1 MQKKVLKN
9 AGWIVGCKVV
19 KAILTLIVTAITTR
33 YLGVEK
39 YGLISYAAGLV
50 AFVMPIMQLG
60 LNSTMVHEII
70 DRPDDEGKV
79 VGTVIGMTG
88 VSSLLCILGII
99 SFSMIANAG
108 ETDTIIVCAV
118 YSAMLLFHSF
128 EMIHYWFQSKL
139 MSKYSSMAM
148 LFSYVAVTVFQVV
161 LVILKAD
168 VYMFAISYSLDYF
181 LIAVILTI
189 VFKKKCTQKLAF
201 SFSLAKQMFS
211 VSKFY
216 IVSNL
221 MVAIFAQ
228 TDKIMLKLMVGN
240 AQTGIYSAAYTCA
253 LMANFVF
260 AAIIDSMRPD
270 IFNAKKEGNQ
280 QLFENRMSELYSVL
294 IYFSVVMCVAITLL
308 APIVIK
314 VMCGD
319 GYAPS
324 IDVLRVSV
332 WMTVFSYIGSAR
344 SIWILAENKQKYL
357 WILNLSGAVMNV
369 VLNYLLIPT
378 MGAMGASIASVA
390 TQLFV
395 NVIIDFII
403 PPMRRNSLIL
413 FKGLNPKYIKNLFS
427 AFGKNA
433 KEKQ

>member
-50 AFVMPIMQLG
+50 AFVLPIMQLG

-70 DRPDDEGKV
+70 ERPNEEGKV

-88 VSSLLCILGII
+88 VSSILCILGVI

-108 ETDTIIVCAV
+108 ETDTVIVCAV
-118 YSAMLLFHSF
+118 YSIMLLFHSF

-139 MSKYSSMAM
+139 MSKYSAVAM

-161 LVILKAD
+161 LVVLKAD

-181 LIAVILTI
+181 LIAIILIVI
-189 VFKKKCTQKLAF
+189 FKKKCGQKLGF

-211 VSKFY
+211 VSRFY

-240 AQTGIYSAAYTCA
+240 AETGIYSAAYTCA
-253 LMANFVF
+253 MMANFVF

-270 IFNAKKEGNQ
+270 IFNAKKQQDQ
-280 QLFENRMSELYSVL
+280 QLFESRMSELYSVL
-294 IYFSVVMCVAITLL
+294 VYFSVVMCIAITLL
-308 APIVIK
+308 SPIVIK

-324 IDVLRVSV
+324 IDVLRVVV
-332 WMTVFSYIGSAR
+332 WMTVFSYIGSTN
-344 SIWILAENKQKYL
+344 SIWILSENKQKYL
-357 WILNLSGAVMNV
+357 LIVNLSAALLNI
-369 VLNYLLIPT
+369 VLNYILIPLI
-378 MGAMGASIASVA
+378 GAIGAAVASVA
-390 TQLFV
+390 TQVFV
-395 NVIIDFII
+395 NVLIDFII
-403 PPMRRNSLIL
+403 PQMRRNSVIL
-413 FKGLNPKYIKNLFS
+413 FKGLNPKYIKNLFGVF
-427 AFGKNA
+427 AKNK
-433 KEKQ
+433 KEK